1 MKINLKKGFTL
12 IELLVVIAIIG
23 ILSSIVLA
31 SLNTA
36 RSRAKIAAAQSQL
49 SSMRAE
55 AEILADGGSYLNVC
69 VDQTTGSNPFGL
81 YLAAGESA
89 GGTVSTATPP
99 TLTMQTGYVANCGSV
114 AGNWAAIVQTGTSP
128 AKHFCVDYTG
138 SAGSDFTGIGSSPNY
153 KCQ

>member
-36 RSRAKIAAAQSQL
+36 RSRAKIAAAKSQM

-55 AEILADGGSYLNVC
+55 AEIWYDTNGNTYLTTTPALSVC
-69 VDQTTGSNPFGL
+69 VLGQDPKDL
-81 YLAAGESA
+81 HVAAIASVATSGGCFASA
-89 GGTVSTATPP
+89 GA
-99 TLTMQTGYVANCGSV
+99 
-114 AGNWAAIVQTGTSP
+114 WAADVLLETAG
-128 AKHFCVDYTG
+128 KYFCVDSTG
-138 SAGSDFTGIGSSPNY
+138 ASLETGTTSTISATVFE
-153 KCQ
+153 C